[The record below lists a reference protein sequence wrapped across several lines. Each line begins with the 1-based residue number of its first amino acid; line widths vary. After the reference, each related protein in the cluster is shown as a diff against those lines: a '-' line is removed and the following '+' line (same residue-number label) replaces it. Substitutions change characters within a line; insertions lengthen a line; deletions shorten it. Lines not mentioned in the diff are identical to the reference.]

1 MINDIERIL
10 TALTFTTK
18 IKINMI
24 VKRNLTSKN
33 TYKSKHKI
41 NNYIFTTILKMH
53 ENVKIL
59 KYKS

>member
-1 MINDIERIL
+1 MINDIERML
-10 TALTFTTK
+10 TAFTFTTK

-24 VKRNLTSKN
+24 VKRNLTSKK

-41 NNYIFTTILKMH
+41 NYHIFTTISKMY